1 MTNQERQTLDQF
13 RKTNNDIGYLRG
25 EHSMWLNPRT
35 RKGFRRRA
43 NKAQRRHNRAI
54 CKGFSPNWQ
63 RLPGCG
69 FALAIGQG

>member
-13 RKTNNDIGYLRG
+13 RKINNDIKYMRG

-35 RKGFRRRA
+35 RKVFRRRA

-54 CKGFSPNWQ
+54 CKDFSYSWQ

-69 FALAIGQG
+69 HALRISL

>member
-13 RKTNNDIGYLRG
+13 RKINNDIGYMRG

-35 RKGFRRRA
+35 RRAFRRRA

-54 CKGFSPNWQ
+54 CKGFSMNWQ
-63 RLPGCG
+63 RLAGCG
-69 FALAIGQG
+69 FALLISQG

>member
-1 MTNQERQTLDQF
+1 MTKRQRRTLDQY
-13 RKTNNDIGYLRG
+13 RKNLSEISWLRG

-54 CKGFSPNWQ
+54 CKGFSLNWQ

-69 FALAIGQG
+69 FALLISQG

>member
-35 RKGFRRRA
+35 RKVFRRRA
-43 NKAQRRHNRAI
+43 NKLLRRHNRAI
-54 CKGFSPNWQ
+54 CKDFSYSWQ
-63 RLPGCG
+63 RLPGCAH
-69 FALAIGQG
+69 ALRISL

>member
-54 CKGFSPNWQ
+54 CKGFSMNWQ

-69 FALAIGQG
+69 FALSISQG

>member
-13 RKTNNDIGYLRG
+13 RKINNNAKYLRG
-25 EHSMWLNPRT
+25 EWSMWLTPGLR
-35 RKGFRRRA
+35 RGFRRRA

-54 CKGFSPNWQ
+54 CKDFSLNWQ

>member
-54 CKGFSPNWQ
+54 CKGFSMNWQ

-69 FALAIGQG
+69 FALRISQG

>member
-1 MTNQERQTLDQF
+1 MTKRQRRTLDQY
-13 RKTNNDIGYLRG
+13 RKNLSEISWLRG

-35 RKGFRRRA
+35 RKVFRRRA

-54 CKGFSPNWQ
+54 CKAFSLNWQ

-69 FALAIGQG
+69 FALRISQG

>member
-1 MTNQERQTLDQF
+1 MTNQERQTLDQY
-13 RKTNNDIGYLRG
+13 RKINNDIKYIRG

-35 RKGFRRRA
+35 RKVFRRRA

-54 CKGFSPNWQ
+54 CKGFSQNWQ

-69 FALAIGQG
+69 FALLISQG

>member
-1 MTNQERQTLDQF
+1 MTKRQRQTLRQY
-13 RKTNNDIGYLRG
+13 RRNLSDINWLRG

-54 CKGFSPNWQ
+54 CKDFSYSWQ
-63 RLPGCG
+63 RLPGCAH
-69 FALAIGQG
+69 ALRISL

>member
-1 MTNQERQTLDQF
+1 MTNQERQTLRHY
-13 RKTNNDIGYLRG
+13 RKNLSEISWLRR

-35 RKGFRRRA
+35 RKGFRRAA

-54 CKGFSPNWQ
+54 CKGFSLNWQ

-69 FALAIGQG
+69 FSLRISQG

>member
-13 RKTNNDIGYLRG
+13 RKISNISKYLRG
-25 EHSMWLNPRT
+25 EHSIDLTPGLR
-35 RKGFRRRA
+35 RGFRRRA

-54 CKGFSPNWQ
+54 CKDFSLNWQ

>member
-54 CKGFSPNWQ
+54 CKGFSMNWQ

-69 FALAIGQG
+69 FALPISQG

>member
-1 MTNQERQTLDQF
+1 MTKRQRRTLDQY
-13 RKTNNDIGYLRG
+13 RKNLSEISWLRG

-35 RKGFRRRA
+35 RKVFRRRA

-54 CKGFSPNWQ
+54 CKGFSQNWQ

-69 FALAIGQG
+69 FALRISQG

>member
-1 MTNQERQTLDQF
+1 MTKRQRQTLDQF
-13 RKTNNDIGYLRG
+13 RKINNDIGYMRG

-35 RKGFRRRA
+35 RKVFRRRA

-54 CKGFSPNWQ
+54 CKGFSQNWQ

-69 FALAIGQG
+69 FALRISQG

>member
-54 CKGFSPNWQ
+54 CKGFSMNWQ

>member
-13 RKTNNDIGYLRG
+13 RKINNDIKYMRG

-35 RKGFRRRA
+35 RKVFRRRA

-54 CKGFSPNWQ
+54 CKGFSYGWQ
-63 RLPGCG
+63 RLPGCS
-69 FALAIGQG
+69 FTLRISQG